1 MAVLAV
7 SIVDALVFIGL
18 GAAGFAVVALVCV
31 AILAL
36 LHLVL
41 PATDSGAD
49 EIDRLHPCEDADPL
63 RDEGEQLDT
72 EVNA

>member
-18 GAAGFAVVALVCV
+18 GAVGFAVVVLVCA

-49 EIDRLHPCEDADPL
+49 EIDRLHPPDDADPL
-63 RDEGEQLDT
+63 QGEGDRLDT